1 MTRKEA
7 IEYLR
12 PIADSAVLPKYQQAL
27 RLALDALEDV
37 EELEEIVVQQ
47 TLQNTALVNKV
58 LEMDE
63 RLAMAQAERDVVTKR
78 MIELEQKKEG

>member
-12 PIADSAVLPKYQQAL
+12 PIADSATLNNYQQAL

-47 TLQNTALVNKV
+47 TMQNTALVNKV
-58 LEMDE
+58 LEMDA
-63 RLAMAQAERDVVTKR
+63 RLA
-78 MIELEQKKEG
+78 KEG